1 MALEVLLDR
10 YIPEA
15 LRSQRSGKRSLIAQ
29 DRQSGQAVFIR
40 EYDLSKALNFDRL
53 ERFKR
58 QAELLKQMSHP
69 RIPALL
75 DWIQTSDQLILVSQ
89 YVPGQT
95 LASRLQAGWQAQ
107 EKDALA
113 IAEQLLQILSYLQE
127 YHRPLLSFDLSPE
140 KLLVDPLNRVWLA
153 DFGGLQVRNE
163 LQELSASLIKMLTGR
178 ELNQLP
184 RIKDKPAF
192 QAFVSISKEFTHW
205 IELLLDAAPRQSA
218 AQALESLWKLQGK
231 TWQTPLAEQQQRML
245 RQSALSSSPSQAQ
258 PQSAHGENHEGPWAL
273 NSLIDDTYRLRRVL
287 GKGQG
292 GWKYAAYDAKLKQD
306 VMLKLMPL
314 PAAQA
319 LDSQLDPECEKGR
332 EQEHEQEHQLML
344 EQARSLQSLHHPQI
358 PRFLRAFVT
367 EQAGQPFLALA
378 YGLIGGET
386 LKDKFEAGWR
396 PAAAE
401 LWDLARQLLKVL
413 SAVQERDPKRGH
425 GNLNPSNLLVNKFGR
440 VWLIDFG
447 LVPAD
452 PLRDLYDLA
461 ASLIFLLSGAHPG
474 EFLSGGL
481 NLRFADS
488 KAVPAPLEA
497 WLKRMLQ
504 AEPGQ
509 VFNSAPEAL
518 AHFEQALLAAQPP
531 KLALADKLTDK
542 SLEKSPLKAA
552 VKAADKPLVKA
563 PSPLIIAGSRRAR
576 GAQTALNWE
585 TGAEQLQALGLQTR
599 PLKGGGLELQCPESK
614 ELSQW
619 NRSKTIGMLT
629 SPLRMFEELQEKSRQ
644 KSRFFPL
651 SGHRLEISPEDIR
664 LLKGGSS
671 GGEHEILAMFWSQL
685 LQANLT
691 PAPPKL
697 LEALK
702 NKVMPPAGTNFRLFH
717 LQLSN
722 QAQNSHCL
730 MYLPPKAIP
739 PLTQLIRQQLVGS
752 F

>member
-75 DWIQTSDQLILVSQ
+75 DWIQTSDRLLLVSQ

-95 LASRLQAGWQAQ
+95 LASRLQAGWQPQ

-113 IAEQLLQILSYLQE
+113 IAEQLLQILGYLQE

-140 KLLVDPLNRVWLA
+140 KLLVDNLNRVWLA

-163 LQELSASLIKMLTGR
+163 LQELGASLIKMLTGR

-205 IELLLDAAPRQSA
+205 IEQLLDAAPRQSA

-231 TWQTPLAEQQQRML
+231 TWQTPLAEQQQQDIL
-245 RQSALSSSPSQAQ
+245 RHRSLKPSPSHAQ
-258 PQSAHGENHEGPWAL
+258 PQTTVYESQEGPWAL

-314 PAAQA
+314 PAEQGVQA
-319 LDSQLDPECEKGR
+319 LEL
-332 EQEHEQEHQLML
+332 
-344 EQARSLQSLHHPQI
+344 ARSLQGLHHPQI

-447 LVPAD
+447 LVPTD
-452 PLRDLYDLA
+452 PVRDLYDLA
-461 ASLIFLLSGAHPG
+461 ASLIFLLSGAQPG

-488 KAVPAPLEA
+488 KPVPLPLQA

-509 VFNSAPEAL
+509 IFNSAPEAL

-531 KLALADKLTDK
+531 KLVLADKLADK
-542 SLEKSPLKAA
+542 PLEKSPVKTP
-552 VKAADKPLVKA
+552 VKAADKTLVKA

-576 GAQTALNWE
+576 SAQTALNWE
-585 TGAEQLQALGLQTR
+585 TGAEQLQALGLQTK

-671 GGEHEILAMFWSQL
+671 GEHEILAMFWSQL